1 MKSFGFLARVLA
13 LATLIAAV
21 AATSASAQ
29 GRIFNGSRA
38 AITQVPWQVVV
49 FSGTSTSLSLC
60 GGSILSPSEI
70 LTAAHCVTKVVT
82 NDKVGASPNDGGLGV
97 IAGTSDFKSTA
108 ALSAW
113 YGQQTPPPA
122 GDAEQVRIAATVGIH
137 PFYLLSLQ
145 GIFQGPTGDVAII
158 RLNSPLDL
166 SGPAAKSV
174 PLAPLQTQDLNG
186 TAIPIPATATISG
199 FGQQQTGVFADGPLY
214 LEHES
219 ILDSEACGSKVDA
232 AVNICAGNPQA
243 TTCHGDSGS
252 GLVTNT
258 SPPVLIGLVSAG
270 PSVGCAIGEPTYYT
284 SLVAPENR
292 AWLAGTNSPPK
303 APRQFTP
310 ARLIAAATPT
320 VGGTVYCTGG
330 LFLYDTTTTWKF
342 TDETGRV
349 LDQQTAL
356 SPSYVLR
363 DSDVGHTVSC
373 RATAVSPGGL
383 AQTERLTSAIVQA
396 VPVKQAP
403 VQGAPAPLVTT
414 VRSPTPAP
422 GSAAASLVEP
432 VISPATSKASV
443 RRGRK
448 LVISIKVT
456 RIPAGTDHLTITA
469 PKLGRTSRSAAGT
482 YRATVS
488 TIGITE
494 QTVTVSMPV
503 PRTAK
508 IGRRQV
514 AVRIVWRDGDET
526 AHATRTARFRV
537 KA

>member
-1 MKSFGFLARVLA
+1 M
-13 LATLIAAV
+13 LIAA
-21 AATSASAQ
+21 AASSSASAQ

-49 FSGTSTSLSLC
+49 FSGTSSSLSLC
-60 GGSILSPSEI
+60 GGSIISPSEI
-70 LTAAHCVTKVVT
+70 LTAAHCVTKVMA
-82 NDKVGASPNDGGLGV
+82 NNKVGASPNDGGLGI

-113 YGQQTPPPA
+113 YGQQTPAPA
-122 GDAEQVRIAATVGIH
+122 GDAEQVRVGATVGIH
-137 PFYLLSLQ
+137 PFYLSSLQ

-174 PLAPLQTQDLNG
+174 ALAPLQTQDLNG
-186 TAIPIPATATISG
+186 TPIPVPATATISG
-199 FGQQQTGVFADGPLY
+199 FGQQQTDVFPAGPLY
-214 LEHES
+214 LAHET

-252 GLVTNT
+252 GLVTDT

-310 ARLIAAATPT
+310 ARLIAADAPT

-356 SPSYVLR
+356 SASYVLK
-363 DSDVGHTVSC
+363 DSDIGHTVSC

-383 AQTERLTSAIVQA
+383 AQTERVTSAIVQA
-396 VPVKQAP
+396 VPVKETPAPATKPAP
-403 VQGAPAPLVTT
+403 VVIT
-414 VRSPTPAP
+414 VRSPAPAAT
-422 GSAAASLVEP
+422 AAPLAEP
-432 VISPATSKASV
+432 VISAATSKASV

-448 LVISIKVT
+448 LVISFKVT

-482 YRATVS
+482 YRATVP
-488 TIGITE
+488 TIGVTE
-494 QTVTVSMPV
+494 QTVTVSMLV

-508 IGRRQV
+508 LGHRQV

-526 AHATRTARFRV
+526 AHATRTARFRI
-537 KA
+537 KP